1 MWPFTRKGGLS
12 KFHAG
17 AIFTLQGVKWKN
29 IIGMWVKFLLHAVNT
44 AWKKSWPEWNVS
56 RREKVIARVKI
67 FHAVK
72 KVIAA
77 VKHFTLWKVHAMK
90 FNPWEKKWLCC
101 LC

>member
-56 RREKVIARVKI
+56 RREKSHGQSEM

-72 KVIAA
+72 KSLPEW
-77 VKHFTLWKVHAMK
+77 KFFTPWKRS
-90 FNPWEKKWLCC
+90 
-101 LC
+101 